1 MTLKAIGVSLAM
13 FRSEVF
19 TLVAAIA
26 FASVSHSQVASK
38 PGEVS
43 SASADEHLLKKV
55 EPVYPPL
62 AKATRI
68 QGEVVLRVTI
78 SQAGT
83 VGDVKIQSG
92 HPMLTVS
99 AVAAVK
105 QWQYQPFL
113 VDGHPAEVSTTI
125 EVPFSLGMIPEGDL
139 KKEQQ
144 AAASYFKEED
154 KCRELVHA
162 KQYGDAESSC
172 RTAVELVEK
181 LPTDRQ
187 NERRLA
193 YQFLGHSLLFQK
205 KFTDALI
212 PYQKELTIA
221 RASLRPYEAELGYAY
236 HDMALALFA
245 TGDLQQ
251 SHSDYETAIS
261 TLEQARDHIESPF
274 LKNEYSGTMKTV
286 LQEYAVLLRRS
297 GDSIGADA
305 AELRAKAIVVRTD
318 LKDQ

>member
-1 MTLKAIGVSLAM
+1 MTLKTIGVSLAM
-13 FRSEVF
+13 FRPAVF

-26 FASVSHSQVASK
+26 FASVAHSQVASK
-38 PGEVS
+38 PGQIS

-68 QGEVVLRVTI
+68 QGNVVLIVTI
-78 SQAGT
+78 SQTGT
-83 VGDVKIQSG
+83 VSDVKVQSG
-92 HPMLTVS
+92 HPMLTAS

-105 QWQYQPFL
+105 QWQYQPL
-113 VDGHPAEVSTTI
+113 SVDGHPAEVSTTI
-125 EVPFSLGMIPEGDL
+125 EVPFSLGISEGDL
-139 KKEQQ
+139 KKEQE
-144 AAASYFKEED
+144 AAASYFKQED

-172 RTAVELVEK
+172 RTAVELMEK
-181 LPTDRQ
+181 LSADRQ

-205 KFTDALI
+205 KFSDALV

-221 RASLRPYEAELGYAY
+221 QASLQPYEAELGYAY
-236 HDMALALFA
+236 HDVALALFA

-251 SHSDYETAIS
+251 SRSDYETAVS
-261 TLEQARDHIESPF
+261 TLEQARDHIESSF
-274 LKNEYSGTMKTV
+274 LKNEYSGTMKAV
-286 LQEYAVLLRRS
+286 LQEYAVLLRKS
-297 GDSIGADA
+297 GDSVGADA
-305 AELRAKAIVVRTD
+305 AELRANAIVVRTD
-318 LKDQ
+318 LKDN